1 MVSVHHKWGET
12 PMSEQATY
20 IVRDNEIVYPPPYQQ
35 ADTCLMAWMVP
46 SPREKQKAILDAQLN
61 ACSGGHPYEYRPLLS
76 QAMIVLAN
84 IEKVSSL
91 DPSSAELGWIPEVDV
106 CTWILCGA
114 YKLVDGKLELDHLA
128 WYLPYIWVNNA
139 DTMANGRE
147 VFGYPKALCWAKVP
161 VTPKDP
167 GPFWADALVIP
178 EGVGP
183 QEVVRK
189 RVLELT
195 PAPGLNDPPP
205 LCFDEGQ
212 KVQAFREIAKRLHE
226 AGQADCDLNFFL
238 ETFLELIG
246 GHVPMVFLK
255 QFRSVTS
262 SHGACYQAIV
272 EANATI
278 NAFRGAGISLSAWNL
293 TLPKYASVDIAG
305 NLLTTPIPRIE
316 WSFHIQ
322 FSFSMDLGQEVWR
335 FGGK

>member
-1 MVSVHHKWGET
+1 
-12 PMSEQATY
+12 MSEQATY
-20 IVRDNEIVYPPPYQQ
+20 IVRDNEIVYPPPFEQ
-35 ADTCLMAWMVP
+35 ANTCLMAWVVP
-46 SPREKQKAILDAQLN
+46 SPKQKQKAILDAQLN
-61 ACSGGHPYEYRPLLS
+61 ACSGGSPYEYRPLLS
-76 QAMIVLAN
+76 NALMVLAN
-84 IEKVSSL
+84 IEKVTSL
-91 DPSSAELGWIPEVDV
+91 DPSSAQLGWIPEVDV

-114 YKLVDGKLELDHLA
+114 YKLVDGQRKLDHLA

-161 VTPKDP
+161 TTAKDT

-189 RVLELT
+189 RILELA
-195 PAPGLNDPPP
+195 PAPTSKDAPAP
-205 LCFDEGQ
+205 LLFDASQ
-212 KVQAFREIAKRLHE
+212 KVEAFREIAKRLHT
-226 AGQADCDLNFFL
+226 AGEADCDLNFFFQ
-238 ETFLELIG
+238 TFLELIG

-255 QFRSVTS
+255 QFRSAS
-262 SHGACYQAIV
+262 SSTDACYQAIV

-278 NAFRGAGISLSAWNL
+278 NGFQGAGISLSPWNL

-322 FSFSMDLGQEVWR
+322 FSFSMDLGKEVWS
-335 FGGK
+335 FGGKR